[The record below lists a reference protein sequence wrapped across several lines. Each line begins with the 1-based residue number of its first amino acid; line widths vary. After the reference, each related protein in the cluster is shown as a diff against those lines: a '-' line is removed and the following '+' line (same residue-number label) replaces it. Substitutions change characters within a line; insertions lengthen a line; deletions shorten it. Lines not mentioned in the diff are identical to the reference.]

1 VPTDDERETHEGD
14 RSSTCGKQK
23 QRRREGESDK
33 GGGDGVRMVRRLL
46 LLRIRM
52 TKKLTTTAHA
62 EMIATRLGDEEELS

>member
-1 VPTDDERETHEGD
+1 
-14 RSSTCGKQK
+14 
-23 QRRREGESDK
+23 
-33 GGGDGVRMVRRLL
+33 MVRRLL